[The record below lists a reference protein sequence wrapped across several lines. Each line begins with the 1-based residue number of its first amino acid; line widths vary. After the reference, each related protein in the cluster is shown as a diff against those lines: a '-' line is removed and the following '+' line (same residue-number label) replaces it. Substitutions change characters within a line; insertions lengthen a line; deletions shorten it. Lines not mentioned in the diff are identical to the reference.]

1 MRCNNVDK
9 QTKQKVVD
17 AFDFTGHIIEKYL
30 YFQKDAKAVAD
41 LLRQNTDIAYEFCST
56 EDYPPEHEAYICS
69 YCSAQDI
76 AEDTGCSRVA
86 AYAIL

>member
-1 MRCNNVDK
+1 MDK

-69 YCSAQDI
+69 Y
-76 AEDTGCSRVA
+76 
-86 AYAIL
+86 